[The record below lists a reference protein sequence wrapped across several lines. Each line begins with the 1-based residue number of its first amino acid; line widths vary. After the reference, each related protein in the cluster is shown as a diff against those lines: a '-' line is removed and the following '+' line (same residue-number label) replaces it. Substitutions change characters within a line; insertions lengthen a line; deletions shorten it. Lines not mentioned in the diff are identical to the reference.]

1 MLIKFL
7 MEMESKQKKNQFAQQ
22 KAKQF
27 SSRIL
32 NKIMMMQK
40 NGTIENVMKSS
51 SNDVIMLN
59 CGSSELHEI
68 FSYNEKKT
76 RRDAGWLEVVEGISK
91 RRVVFDLLVTDPHL
105 NGNI

>member
-40 NGTIENVMKSS
+40 KWNNRKR
-51 SNDVIMLN
+51 D
-59 CGSSELHEI
+59 EI
-68 FSYNEKKT
+68 FKQ
-76 RRDAGWLEVVEGISK
+76 
-91 RRVVFDLLVTDPHL
+91 
-105 NGNI
+105 